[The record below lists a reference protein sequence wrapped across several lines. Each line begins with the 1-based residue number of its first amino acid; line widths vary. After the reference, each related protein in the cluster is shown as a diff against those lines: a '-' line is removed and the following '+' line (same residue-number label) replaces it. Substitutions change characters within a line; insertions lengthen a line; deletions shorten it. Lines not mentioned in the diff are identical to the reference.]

1 MAAPLLIPILVIAA
15 ALIFGRSS
23 GKKSS
28 SGIIS
33 PEELEALERLPDGNF
48 RYKPEA
54 LLLGALSLQ
63 SKSLLPTQDPSVF
76 GLKQYFSLDEVEP
89 SFAGATQV
97 ANAYEGAKDLHSRG
111 FDIWVTPTLF
121 PKKDQVFA
129 ERYLS
134 AVSPGQPVPKLGTL
148 PQALFRLASEK
159 WLEEEEL
166 PPPPPPAEVP
176 PPPLEIPGV

>member
-1 MAAPLLIPILVIAA
+1 MAAPLLIPILVIAV
-15 ALIFGRSS
+15 ALIFGRGS
-23 GKKSS
+23 GKKG

-33 PEELEALERLPDGNF
+33 AYELENLTSLPGGNF

-54 LLLGALSLQ
+54 VLLGALSLQ
-63 SKSLLPTQDPSVF
+63 SKSLLPTQDPNVF
-76 GLKQYFSLDEVEP
+76 GLRQYFSLDEVEP

-97 ANAYEGAKDLHSRG
+97 ANAYEGAKDLHARG

-134 AVSPGQPVPKLGTL
+134 AVSPGQPPPKLGTL
-148 PQALFRLASEK
+148 PQALFRLASEP
-159 WLEEEEL
+159 WLEEEAL
-166 PPPPPPAEVP
+166 PPPPPPADIP
-176 PPPLEIPGV
+176 PPPLDVPVA